1 MKTLAKSIQLRA
13 AQDEFKMENKF
24 KNLENPLE
32 FLRNPKT
39 QYMINEAEDLSHK
52 LQSEMSE
59 TSEFSKNLYK
69 QVLSNEDYI
78 GFFKVKSEN
87 QIIEE

>member
-1 MKTLAKSIQLRA
+1 
-13 AQDEFKMENKF
+13 
-24 KNLENPLE
+24 
-32 FLRNPKT
+32 
-39 QYMINEAEDLSHK
+39 
-52 LQSEMSE
+52 MSE